1 MGSLNDALLKSGQER
16 RAREAAKKAAQPQS
30 PPTQKRGFLQT
41 ERAASMQQYEA
52 EQRASNAARARG
64 AAMPVSPTKSAP
76 PTAPPTKSKLL
87 PSEGR
92 YHTRG
97 MNSPF
102 YDPASDM
109 TGRTASSRPA
119 ELPKAARGK
128 PGYDATVKPKPSR
141 PAPGRPPGMP
151 ASRKSPE
158 AAAKQVVADGAALR
172 APAQKAPPKAT
183 TKKSWWDKF
192 SDDHQLSANKSYADY
207 RKLMGD

>member
-52 EQRASNAARARG
+52 EQRASNAASSG
-64 AAMPVSPTKSAP
+64 TTKAAPPAVAAP

-141 PAPGRPPGMP
+141 SAPGRPPGRP

-207 RKLMGD
+207 KKLMESM

>member
-30 PPTQKRGFLQT
+30 PPTPAPAPS
-41 ERAASMQQYEA
+41 AATRTGTGPGM
-52 EQRASNAARARG
+52 RVARAQ
-64 AAMPVSPTKSAP
+64 KQSAP

-119 ELPKAARGK
+119 ELPKAARGE